1 MNLIHKTAVIALS
14 GFLAVSAFSMPV
26 IAEEETSITYTG
38 GGETYTKISHPSK
51 DVKTTDGIVDYMGN
65 GVVALPSDGGNN
77 EGDRG
82 QNYSW
87 AALAYGDYLY
97 VGTCYSAMG
106 NTLSLMS
113 GVLGDTFDQ
122 ETMEAT
128 LNVMFNGDFYTSQ
141 EDGVDSRGILVKVN
155 TKTGEMKLLMSESYN
170 KIAPLFRN
178 GIIYHD
184 KLYFCGSVRANGSTG
199 LPSVYEIDPT
209 TDEFKAVY
217 VGLNNMR
224 DYGVSYKLGIST
236 GIRGMAVYNDQLV
249 ISNVYYDSTTGNEGA
264 NILISSD
271 PSSGFKE
278 IANSDDLFGYPAY
291 HYEDSI
297 YGGSIWDMASYNG
310 KLYVSICTGTPDNAP
325 DDNSMQSFAIVRGE
339 ENEDG
344 SFTWTPIVGDTN
356 DGARYT
362 FGIDPERTRSGAA
375 NFIVYKDYLYIGEY
389 NDEEIALERI
399 LFNQDEEVDPESNVM
414 SGLDFSFV
422 NANLEQSVNLY
433 RMNQNEDIELIVGDA
448 TEMFPNGGSSGL
460 GSGFGHNENQYIW
473 RMQVYNGK
481 LYVGTFDTSS
491 LLEPVGQFSNGDIL
505 RRTPEEWEKQ
515 IQYIITLLEKLYGDS
530 DTTENQIEMIDDTV
544 EENTDS
550 QELYD
555 FVSELANVEY
565 ALADDTTDAVN
576 TLSLDDDSS
585 TETVTHDI
593 SYYEDF
599 IRTYEGLFDQ
609 YETLKND
616 YDISDE
622 LKSAIEELLDQDA
635 LKRLKSVVECL
646 AYMAKAERG
655 FDLYVSEDGIN
666 FTTVTTNG
674 FGDPYNHGLR
684 VFAETTQG
692 LFIGTANPFYGTQL
706 WMTNSNKTVVEKPT
720 VKEGL
725 VYTGEEQYGLEEN
738 EAYELTNASA
748 TNAGTYTATVK
759 LKDGYIW
766 SDATSDDL
774 TLTWSI
780 DKATQQAPKTLET
793 KDGGSIV
800 NTTENMEYSVS
811 GKEDWKVCTDKETA
825 VEAGSYVVRYKE
837 DENHYASDVTTVIV
851 SKKKEEDPK
860 PTTTPTPTE
869 KPTNT
874 TTPTQQK
881 KTEQKQTSK
890 TIDTSDQSHVTMWIG
905 TAGIALIAGVTLL
918 IFRKKKG

>member
-1 MNLIHKTAVIALS
+1 MNLFHKTAVVALTS
-14 GFLAVSAFSMPV
+14 FLAVSTFSIPV
-26 IAEEETSITYTG
+26 IAEGTDITYTG
-38 GGETYTKISHPSK
+38 GGETYTKISHPDK

-65 GVVALPSDGGNN
+65 GVVALPNDGGNN

-141 EDGVDSRGILVKVN
+141 EDGVDSRGILVKID

-184 KLYFCGSVRANGSTG
+184 KLYFCGSVRSNGSAG
-199 LPSVYEIDPT
+199 LPSVYEINPK
-209 TDEFKAVY
+209 TDEYKAVY

-271 PSSGFKE
+271 PSNGFRE

-339 ENEDG
+339 ENRDG
-344 SFTWTPIVGDTN
+344 TFTWTPIVGDTN

-433 RMNQNEDIELIVGDA
+433 RMNQNEDMELIVGDA
-448 TEMFPNGGSSGL
+448 TTMFPNGGSSGL
-460 GSGFGHNENQYIW
+460 GSGFNHNENQYIW

-505 RRTPEEWEKQ
+505 RRTPEEWAKQ
-515 IQYIITLLEKLYGDS
+515 IQYIITLLEKMFGDS
-530 DTTENQIEMIDDTV
+530 TTTENQIETIDDTV

-555 FVSELANVEY
+555 FVGELANVEY
-565 ALADDTTDAVN
+565 ALEDGTTN
-576 TLSLDDDSS
+576 TLSLDES
-585 TETVTHDI
+585 ETVTHDI

-599 IRTYEGLFDQ
+599 INTYEGLLSK
-609 YETLKND
+609 YESLKTN
-616 YDISDE
+616 YNISDE
-622 LKSAIEELLDQDA
+622 LKKAIEELLDQDA

-646 AYMAKAERG
+646 QYMSKAERG

-666 FTTVTTNG
+666 FTSVTTNG

-692 LFIGTANPFYGTQL
+692 LCIGTANPFYGTQI
-706 WMTNSNKTVVEKPT
+706 WMTESNKTAVEKPV

-725 VYTGEEQYGLEEN
+725 VYNGEEQYALEEN
-738 EAYELTNASA
+738 DAYELTNASA

-766 SDATSDDL
+766 SDASSDNL

-780 DKATQQAPKTLET
+780 DKATQEAPKNLET
-793 KDGGSIV
+793 KAGGSIV

-811 GKEDWKVCTDKETA
+811 GKEEWKACADKETN
-825 VEAGSYVVRYKE
+825 VEAGEYVVRYKE
-837 DENHYASDVTTVIV
+837 DENHYASSTTSVTVNQ
-851 SKKKEEDPK
+851 KKEEPS
-860 PTTTPTPTE
+860 PTPTS
-869 KPTNT
+869 KPESTSKPAPT
-874 TTPTQQK
+874 TTPTQQNKTNK
-881 KTEQKQTSK
+881 KQVSK
-890 TIDTSDQSHVTMWIG
+890 TTDTSDQSKVMVWAG
-905 TAGIALIAGVTLL
+905 VAGIAVIAGVTLL
-918 IFRKKKG
+918 IIRKKQG